1 MTQDYAKHLAAAS
14 PLAAAAFQLGQ
25 VVSAVDQARAIAAAG
40 PAVHRFDD
48 TTAAYNASQCY
59 DEIKDGDVLVVAG
72 ERAIAVL
79 MGAYPVA
86 LTILNGQFHDGLEE
100 SARTIREG
108 RYAASVDVAEEIA
121 AGLGLALDPTHAA
134 RPDGGPAVHR
144 FDSTAEACAA
154 TACKEVA
161 DGDVLVVEPERVV
174 AFVVNVIPV
183 ALTEVHGSLY
193 PYAAMGKPS
202 REYSDGLYIRSVDLA
217 ETVAAELGFPLAGP
231 AATEAAK
238 GDPDQPTPIEI
249 PRMLVEPGDILH
261 AFGARLTVVDTGIQI
276 NPAATEA
283 QWWAEVEGVTSD
295 DSRRTYRSRWT
306 IGMPV
311 ATAAWDVVTVDRV
324 LSASTD

>member
-25 VVSAVDQARAIAAAG
+25 VVSAVDHARAIAAAG

-48 TTAAYNASQCY
+48 TTTAYNASQCH
-59 DEIKDGDVLVVAG
+59 DEIKDGDLLVVAS

-134 RPDGGPAVHR
+134 RPNDGPAAHR
-144 FDSTAEACAA
+144 FDSTAEAYAA
-154 TACKEVA
+154 AARKEVA

-174 AFVVNVIPV
+174 AFVVNVLPV
-183 ALTEVHGSLY
+183 ALTELHGSLY
-193 PYAAMGKPS
+193 PYATMGKPS

-231 AATEAAK
+231 AAAAAK
-238 GDPDQPTPIEI
+238 GDPGQPTPIEI

-261 AFGARLTVVDTGIQI
+261 AFGARLTVIDTGIQI
-276 NPAATEA
+276 NPAAAEA
-283 QWWAEVEGVTSD
+283 QWWAEVEGVTRD
-295 DSRRTYRSRWT
+295 DSRRTYPSRWT
-306 IGMPV
+306 IGVPV
-311 ATAAWDVVTVDRV
+311 TTAAWDVVTVDRV
-324 LSASTD
+324 LSAPTA

>member
-1 MTQDYAKHLAAAS
+1 MTQDYAKRLAAAS
-14 PLAAAAFQLGQ
+14 PLAAAALQFGQ
-25 VVSAVDQARAIAAAG
+25 VVSAVDHARAIAAAG

-59 DEIKDGDVLVVAG
+59 DEIKDGDVLVVAS

-134 RPDGGPAVHR
+134 RPDDGPAVHR
-144 FDSTAEACAA
+144 FDSTADAYTAA
-154 TACKEVA
+154 DRQEVA
-161 DGDVLVVEPERVV
+161 DGDVLVVESERVV
-174 AFVVNVIPV
+174 AFAIVTIPV
-183 ALTEVHGSLY
+183 AITEEHGILRR
-193 PYAAMGKPS
+193 YANLGKPA
-202 REYSDGLYIRSVDLA
+202 RQYSEGVYTRSVDLA
-217 ETVAAELGFPLAGP
+217 EEIADELGFPLADP
-231 AATEAAK
+231 AAAAAAK
-238 GDPDQPTPIEI
+238 SDPDRPTPIEI

-311 ATAAWDVVTVDRV
+311 TTAAWDVVTVDRV
-324 LSASTD
+324 LSAPTD